1 MSMKSYL
8 SITDEALGEVGQKRL
23 GNIDLEA
30 AMVKWLKLRPLSSE
44 L

>member
-8 SITDEALGEVGQKRL
+8 SITEEALGVGWTKKVDL
-23 GNIDLEA
+23 GA

>member
-8 SITDEALGEVGQKRL
+8 SITDEALGYVGQKKVDL
-23 GNIDLEA
+23 GA